1 MIGWET
7 HKCQEDRGG
16 GALEKADG
24 SLEHNFVGYVDTML
38 EYYLHVDPSKL
49 TDEEWAEKFKQLA
62 DIRKREGKWDDKYYQ
77 PRNPLRI
84 SLGMPRLFP
93 ESSLPKSILT

>member
-1 MIGWET
+1 MIGRET

-38 EYYLHVDPSKL
+38 EYYLHIDPSEL

-62 DIRKREGKWDDKYYQ
+62 DIRKREVKTFW
-77 PRNPLRI
+77 
-84 SLGMPRLFP
+84 F
-93 ESSLPKSILT
+93 

>member
-1 MIGWET
+1 MIGRET

-38 EYYLHVDPSKL
+38 EYYLHIDPSEL

-62 DIRKREGKWDDKYYQ
+62 DIRKREGKMGW
-77 PRNPLRI
+77 
-84 SLGMPRLFP
+84 
-93 ESSLPKSILT
+93 